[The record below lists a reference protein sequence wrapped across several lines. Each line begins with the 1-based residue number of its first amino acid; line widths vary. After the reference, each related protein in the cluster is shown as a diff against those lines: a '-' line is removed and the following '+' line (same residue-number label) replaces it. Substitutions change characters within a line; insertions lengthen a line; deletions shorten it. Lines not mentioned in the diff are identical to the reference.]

1 MATLEN
7 AVHLLLIEDD
17 QEAAQF
23 LLKGLRESG
32 YAVDHAADG
41 RDGLFRATEGEYDLI
56 ITDRMLPHMDG
67 LALVKFLREQG
78 KSTPVLVL
86 SALGTVDDRVTG
98 LKAGGDDYLT
108 KPFAFSELLARIEA
122 LLRRRTST
130 EDKAPPTRLKVADLE
145 MDLLSRRVSRGGKE
159 IELTAREFKLLEFL
173 LRHAGQVVTR
183 TMLLEGVW
191 DLQFDPQTNLIDVH
205 MSRLRQAVDK
215 GFARALIHTVRG
227 AGYVVR
233 DEA

>member
-1 MATLEN
+1 MR
-7 AVHLLLIEDD
+7 LLLIEDD

-32 YAVDHAADG
+32 YTVEHAADG
-41 RDGLFRATEGEYDLI
+41 RDGLFHATEGRFDLI
-56 ITDRMLPHMDG
+56 ITDRMLPYMDG
-67 LALVKFLREQG
+67 LALVRFLREQG
-78 KSTPVLVL
+78 VRTPVLVL
-86 SALGTVDDRVTG
+86 SALGTVDDRVQG

-108 KPFAFSELLARIEA
+108 KPFAFSELLARVEA
-122 LLRRRTST
+122 LLRRSA
-130 EDKAPPTRLKVADLE
+130 APENAPTRLKVADLE
-145 MDLLSRRVSRGGKE
+145 MDLLGRKVVRAGRE

-191 DLQFDPQTNLIDVH
+191 DLHFDPQTNLIDVH

-215 GFARALIHTVRG
+215 GFSRPLIHTVRG
-227 AGYVVR
+227 AGYVIR
-233 DEA
+233 DEDQPA